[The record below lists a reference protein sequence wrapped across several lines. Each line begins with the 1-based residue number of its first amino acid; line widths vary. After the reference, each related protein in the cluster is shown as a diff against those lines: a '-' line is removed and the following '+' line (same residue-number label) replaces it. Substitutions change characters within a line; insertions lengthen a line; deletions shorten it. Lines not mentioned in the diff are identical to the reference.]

1 MRGQQRVPRRLLP
14 PIVDAVLANPVHRDT
29 VRIYVVRTGANGQ
42 LPNACADCSAD
53 LCAVATTV
61 HGAVSRAECAPDD
74 LAAIDGRPIGRS
86 DVAAFGGAVAG
97 AVSRAESTSDDL
109 AAIDGRPIGRSDVA
123 AVGCSGSGA
132 VSRAKSTPDVAAVG
146 CSGSGAVSRAKSA
159 PDFRTVALADG
170 KPCAHDELATN
181 RGTDDRTTEP
191 HAIDSADAAPDAS
204 ADDA

>member
-1 MRGQQRVPRRLLP
+1 MRP
-14 PIVDAVLANPVHRDT
+14 DSS
-29 VRIYVVRTGANGQ
+29 
-42 LPNACADCSAD
+42 ADFATEHVEPD

-61 HGAVSRAECAPDD
+61 HGGADATADD

-97 AVSRAESTSDDL
+97 AVSRAECAPDDL

-132 VSRAKSTPDVAAVG
+132 VSRAE
-146 CSGSGAVSRAKSA
+146 SA
-159 PDFRTVALADG
+159 PDLRAVARADR

-191 HAIDSADAAPDAS
+191 HAVDRADTAPDAS

>member
-1 MRGQQRVPRRLLP
+1 MRP
-14 PIVDAVLANPVHRDT
+14 DSS
-29 VRIYVVRTGANGQ
+29 
-42 LPNACADCSAD
+42 ADFATEHVEPD

-61 HGAVSRAECAPDD
+61 HGGADATADDVAAIDGRAIGRSDVAAVGCSSSSAVSRAESTPDD
-74 LAAIDGRPIGRS
+74 VAAIDGRPIGRS

-123 AVGCSGSGA
+123 AVGCPGSGA
-132 VSRAKSTPDVAAVG
+132 VSRAE
-146 CSGSGAVSRAKSA
+146 SA
-159 PDFRTVALADG
+159 PDFRAVARADR

-191 HAIDSADAAPDAS
+191 HAVDRADTAPDAS

>member
-1 MRGQQRVPRRLLP
+1 MRGQQRTTRRLVLVRLLGP
-14 PIVDAVLANPVHRDT
+14 LLANPVHRDT
-29 VRIYVVRTGANGQ
+29 VRFYVVRIGANGQ

-61 HGAVSRAECAPDD
+61 HGGADATADD
-74 LAAIDGRPIGRS
+74 
-86 DVAAFGGAVAG
+86 V
-97 AVSRAESTSDDL
+97 

-132 VSRAKSTPDVAAVG
+132 ISRAE
-146 CSGSGAVSRAKSA
+146 SA
-159 PDFRTVALADG
+159 PDFRAVARADR

-191 HAIDSADAAPDAS
+191 HAVDRADTAPDAS